1 MSNVLMRRA
10 CSHATE
16 MTKMRAELDKFRS
29 QSSKLETVEAKIM
42 AVEDALRESKTRAT
56 QKEQVSLLLGAIWH
70 SHRAQSETLTER
82 NLT

>member
-1 MSNVLMRRA
+1 MSSVLMRRA

-16 MTKMRAELDKFRS
+16 TAKLRAELDKFRS

-56 QKEQVSLLLGAIWH
+56 QKEQVSLSMG
-70 SHRAQSETLTER
+70 TV
-82 NLT
+82 